1 MQKSG
6 KDFTIIKLLPPGV
19 YQVRLRSKP
28 VCALARFGSGMELLA
43 CFIVCIHA
51 YKKAEALG

>member
-28 VCALARFGSGMELLA
+28 VCALARFGSGMELA

-51 YKKAEALG
+51 YKKAEAIG